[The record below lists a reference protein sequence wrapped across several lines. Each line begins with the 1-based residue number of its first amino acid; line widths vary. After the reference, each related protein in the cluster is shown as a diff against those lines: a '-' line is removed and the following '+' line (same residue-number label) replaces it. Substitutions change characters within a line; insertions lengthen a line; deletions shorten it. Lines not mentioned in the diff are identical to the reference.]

1 MYFKRVLFSRIL
13 QVKEVI
19 LPLGVYVSL
28 LLYGEKN
35 GNNRSKTFAE
45 SVWFAG
51 AWKSRVHAN
60 WGGGGG
66 RGDELLVRDGKFL
79 H

>member
-1 MYFKRVLFSRIL
+1 MGIL
-13 QVKEVI
+13 EAN
-19 LPLGVYVSL
+19 L
-28 LLYGEKN
+28 
-35 GNNRSKTFAE
+35 AE

-66 RGDELLVRDGKFL
+66 RGDELVLVRDGKFCTGRGDAL
-79 H
+79 LPTVFASSANINPDAFSLLCFTLI